1 MAQACAHVEVDHRA
15 TRTRPTAKGWNRRRL
30 SEGRAVKM
38 REVSVRAVIVGVLC
52 LIVVLQSCGTLTVD
66 PHSIEGK
73 LVARI
78 KTTCGESN
86 GCTIRLRDVTDFD
99 WDRVYVFNYAVTKD
113 QIGKIIGAPF
123 PRYVEFRR
131 SIIFLKGGTVVYS
144 EADPTDIEGPLND
157 QVVFDIA
164 ERGNYR
170 TYSSESRFEVQR
182 KSFSRGVYYELRL
195 IQSPAMN

>member
-1 MAQACAHVEVDHRA
+1 MKVEKMWTVGSVVPGGTNILTIA
-15 TRTRPTAKGWNRRRL
+15 
-30 SEGRAVKM
+30 M
-38 REVSVRAVIVGVLC
+38 REVSIRSVIVGALC
-52 LIVVLQSCGTLTVD
+52 LVLLQSCGTPAID

-73 LVARI
+73 LVAKI
-78 KTTCGESN
+78 KTTCGESS

-99 WDRVYVFNYAVTKD
+99 WDRVCVFNYAVTKD
-113 QIGKIIGAPF
+113 QIEKIIGAPF

-131 SIIFLKGGTVVYS
+131 SIIFLKGGKVVYS

-170 TYSSESRFEVQR
+170 TYSSESRFELQR

-195 IQSPAMN
+195 IQSPPTN